1 MFPMKQLTL
10 VTLAFAAVTIVALG
24 AGTTA
29 DDSNIGTWTLNV
41 ARSKFDPG
49 PAPRSQTHKIEAWDD
64 DGVKFISDG
73 EDAEGKP
80 VHWELQAKYDG
91 KFYEF
96 KGNPNADM
104 AAYKRIDANTVH
116 MTTRLGGK
124 QNTSA
129 MIVVSKDGTTRTVTQ
144 VGTNAKG
151 QKINNVI
158 IYDRQ

>member
-1 MFPMKQLTL
+1 MKHLTF
-10 VTLAFAAVTIVALG
+10 VTLALAAATIVSLG
-24 AGTTA
+24 ARTTA
-29 DDSNIGTWTLNV
+29 DDTNIGTWALNV
-41 ARSKFDPG
+41 ARSKYDPG
-49 PAPRSQTHKIEAWDD
+49 PAPKSQTHKIEAWDD
-64 DGVKFISDG
+64 DGVKFTSDG
-73 EDAEGKP
+73 MDAEGKP
-80 VHWELQAKYDG
+80 MHWELQAKYDG

-124 QNTSA
+124 QNASS
-129 MIVVSKDGTTRTVTQ
+129 MIAVSKDGTTRTVTQ

-158 IYDRQ
+158 VYERK